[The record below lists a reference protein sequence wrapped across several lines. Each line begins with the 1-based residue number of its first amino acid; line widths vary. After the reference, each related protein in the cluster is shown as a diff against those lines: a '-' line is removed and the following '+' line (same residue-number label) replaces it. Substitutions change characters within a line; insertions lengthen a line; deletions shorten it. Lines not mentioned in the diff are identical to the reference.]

1 MSDKHAVPEESSCEV
16 PLLGGDAQWE
26 TILPIC
32 LQSRGLLHPDFKE
45 RKCKHIAGVWE
56 QHKKSKAL
64 PDAGSTTLRTDL
76 IFVVVLWQMSL

>member
-1 MSDKHAVPEESSCEV
+1 MRV

-26 TILPIC
+26 TILPTC

-64 PDAGSTTLRTDL
+64 PDA
-76 IFVVVLWQMSL
+76 